1 MLSRPW
7 FPRVA
12 LLYVGILLGLAGSL
26 SAASPSPG
34 ATPNEQILRAQLF
47 LDGSAFKP
55 GAIDGKWGE
64 FMGKAL
70 ARYQQAQGKTGQYE
84 GAKAPAEFDLPLDQS
99 KPVQIAYRLT
109 PEDEKF
115 IGPLPKD
122 HPGQAKADRLPYE
135 NLLELVAEKFHCRR
149 ELLLQLNPGYDWD
162 KAKVGDEV
170 QVPNVATPFELQAV
184 IDLKTTTEEAEK
196 ANELKTEKEKPP
208 NEQFS
213 AEVDI
218 AAKIMELKQD
228 GKLVGSYPITPGSKS
243 LPAPVGEWFIKG
255 FAWMPTFRWDQEM
268 LQRGQRSNE
277 SYELPSG
284 PNNPVGIVWMELSHK
299 GSGIHGT
306 EAPETI
312 GRSTSHGCIR
322 LSNWNALDFGQKV
335 LPGLHVVIR

>member
-1 MLSRPW
+1 MGRIHRQGADALSTGAGEKRPI
-7 FPRVA
+7 R
-12 LLYVGILLGLAGSL
+12 
-26 SAASPSPG
+26 
-34 ATPNEQILRAQLF
+34 R
-47 LDGSAFKP
+47 
-55 GAIDGKWGE
+55 
-64 FMGKAL
+64 
-70 ARYQQAQGKTGQYE
+70 RE
-84 GAKAPAEFDLPLDQS
+84 GADGFDLPLDQS
-99 KPVQIAYRLT
+99 KPLRIAYRIT

-135 NLLELVAEKFHCRR
+135 NLLELVAEKFHGRR
-149 ELLLQLNPGYDWD
+149 EFLLQLNPGYDWD
-162 KAKVGDEV
+162 KAKAGDEV

-184 IDLKTTTEEAEK
+184 IDLKTKTEEAEK

-243 LPAPVGEWFIKG
+243 LPAPVGAWFIKG

-268 LQRGQRSNE
+268 LQSGQRSSE
-277 SYELPSG
+277 SYQLPPG
-284 PNNPVGIVWMELSHK
+284 PNNPVGIVWMELNHK

-335 LPGLHVVIR
+335 LPGVHVVVR